1 MVLKNDRIFADAPP
15 SSPTQEHEIAAQ
27 ALRERLKEI
36 TCLYEIHRR
45 MGPELPVEDVCQQI
59 FEHLIPA
66 MRYPQ
71 IASAMIEL
79 DGRHFTTGNRGQG
92 PTHELQSM
100 ITVKNNGLGGRLR
113 VFYPEETPFRL
124 PEEQRLIDAIARDL
138 ERWLKEITCL
148 YEIRRG
154 IGLELSVDNVC
165 KRIFE
170 HLVPALQFPESATA
184 VIELDGRRFA
194 TGEHEQGLTHELH
207 SKISV
212 DNKSFGRLRLFYP
225 VDRPFL
231 MPEEQRLIDAVASDL
246 ERWLERKHV
255 DETLQERLKE
265 VTCLYEIRRGLGLE
279 LSLEHASQHIF
290 EHLIPAMQ
298 FPESASAMI
307 ELDGRRFFSV
317 KHAHSLTHEL
327 QSKITVNNTLRGQ
340 LWVFY
345 PEATP
350 FLVPEE
356 QRLIDGV
363 AGDVQKWLEGKHLE
377 QTLVSLAEEHQRS
390 VGQELHDNLGQ
401 QIAAIG
407 YQAEALETRISAA
420 GIKEEAAVAASI
432 AKQAQ
437 AAATQCKQIA
447 QGLLPFELETHGLMP
462 ALQALALR
470 IATTYRISCDFVREN
485 EFSIVNNDVALNL
498 YRIAQEALNNAIR
511 HSNAKHLVISLAAI
525 GEILRLSICD
535 DGRGFSGVDTERGT
549 AEGMGIKIMH
559 YRARQI
565 GAKLKLLPRSEGG
578 TEVRLE
584 MPMIQEG

>member
-1 MVLKNDRIFADAPP
+1 
-15 SSPTQEHEIAAQ
+15 
-27 ALRERLKEI
+27 
-36 TCLYEIHRR
+36 
-45 MGPELPVEDVCQQI
+45 
-59 FEHLIPA
+59 
-66 MRYPQ
+66 
-71 IASAMIEL
+71 
-79 DGRHFTTGNRGQG
+79 
-92 PTHELQSM
+92 
-100 ITVKNNGLGGRLR
+100 
-113 VFYPEETPFRL
+113 
-124 PEEQRLIDAIARDL
+124 
-138 ERWLKEITCL
+138 
-148 YEIRRG
+148 
-154 IGLELSVDNVC
+154 
-165 KRIFE
+165 
-170 HLVPALQFPESATA
+170 
-184 VIELDGRRFA
+184 
-194 TGEHEQGLTHELH
+194 
-207 SKISV
+207 
-212 DNKSFGRLRLFYP
+212 
-225 VDRPFL
+225 
-231 MPEEQRLIDAVASDL
+231 
-246 ERWLERKHV
+246 
-255 DETLQERLKE
+255 
-265 VTCLYEIRRGLGLE
+265 
-279 LSLEHASQHIF
+279 
-290 EHLIPAMQ
+290 
-298 FPESASAMI
+298 
-307 ELDGRRFFSV
+307 V

-363 AGDVQKWLEGKHLE
+363 AGDVQKWLEGKRLE

-485 EFSIVNNDVALNL
+485 EFSIVDNDVALNL

-511 HSNAKHLVISLAAI
+511 HSNAKRLVISLAAV

>member
-1 MVLKNDRIFADAPP
+1 LVLKNDRIFADAPP
-15 SSPTQEHEIAAQ
+15 SSPTEEHESTAQ

-79 DGRHFTTGNRGQG
+79 DGRRFTTPNHGHGR
-92 PTHELQSM
+92 THELQS
-100 ITVKNNGLGGRLR
+100 IVTVKNDGSSGRLR
-113 VFYPEETPFRL
+113 VFYPEDTPFRL
-124 PEEQRLIDAIARDL
+124 PEDQRLIDAIARDL

-165 KRIFE
+165 QRIFE
-170 HLVPALQFPESATA
+170 HLIPALQFPESATA

-212 DNKSFGRLRLFYP
+212 DNKSCGQMRLFYP

-279 LSLEHASQHIF
+279 LSPEHASQHIF

-298 FPESASAMI
+298 FPERASAMI
-307 ELDGRRFFSV
+307 ELDGRRFFSE
-317 KHAHSLTHEL
+317 KHGHSLTHEL

-345 PEATP
+345 PEETP

-363 AGDVQKWLEGKHLE
+363 ADDVQKWLEGKRLE

-407 YQAEALETRISAA
+407 YQAEALEIRISAA

-485 EFSIVNNDVALNL
+485 EFSIVDNDVALNL

-535 DGRGFSGVDTERGT
+535 DGKGFSGVDTERGT
-549 AEGMGIKIMH
+549 AAGMGIKIMH

-584 MPMIQEG
+584 MPMIREG